1 MIKKEIK
8 SIILHLDS
16 ATAIDY
22 LTDEQAGILIKA
34 VFRYGRNGQMLESSD
49 TALTALFTMLCTQI
63 DRDHRK
69 YEERCERNVANAK
82 KRYEKLHP
90 DEQQPPIACDG
101 MQSHPNACHNDNN
114 SDNDNKTDN
123 DDDNA
128 DALIIS
134 GKYPTIEDFFKV
146 FNPKRQ
152 LYICQYPAYC
162 ITEPSPTLTQIDIMY
177 GPFASAKWLVPL
189 IADVS
194 LCCGLKEDASE
205 DQLQLTA
212 TAILERYKWLK
223 AGELML
229 FFFNFKAGF
238 YERFY
243 SYFDPQAI
251 IRSMKLFLQER
262 NLAIDAYER
271 DLSTYKGV
279 LQ

>member
-1 MIKKEIK
+1 MNQTQSIAQVIMKMKEE
-8 SIILHLDS
+8 SG
-16 ATAIDY
+16 TY
-22 LTDEQAGILIKA
+22 LTPQSKQCPALTSQ
-34 VFRYGRNGQMLESSD
+34 RNLPAESSQVL
-49 TALTALFTMLCTQI
+49 AYLQ
-63 DRDHRK
+63 
-69 YEERCERNVANAK
+69 
-82 KRYEKLHP
+82 
-90 DEQQPPIACDG
+90 
-101 MQSHPNACHNDNN
+101 
-114 SDNDNKTDN
+114 
-123 DDDNA
+123 
-128 DALIIS
+128 
-134 GKYPTIEDFFKV
+134 KYPTIEDFFKV

-152 LYICQYPAYC
+152 LYICQYPTYC
-162 ITEPSPTLTQIDIMY
+162 ITGPSPTLAQIDIMY

-251 IRSMKLFLQER
+251 IRSMKPFLQER
-262 NLAIDAYER
+262 NLAIDAYLREKM
-271 DLSTYKGV
+271 T
-279 LQ
+279 